1 MNFTK
6 AFFSAGIVL
15 LSTLWSRPLSAQW
28 NSYDAMMSNN
38 VYSRGWVNPYDNTY
52 TNMYQSYSYTPT
64 YNTYTYFGSGS
75 RAIRA
80 ARRSAYL
87 KKMPP
92 RQRTE
97 AQKFAKYNG
106 TMYKPSA
113 TVDTA
118 GKVAAIF
125 ARGTGANAG
134 QTKTVMRELWNLYV
148 TQAKSQNAPTTDFA
162 RTMAYC
168 ISANYYYYTG
178 EPECRKLKSPN
189 CAGNCAWL

>member
-1 MNFTK
+1 MLAQNVIFTHK
-6 AFFSAGIVL
+6 TSTQKQNTPRVNHHEFHKSFFSAGIVL

-97 AQKFAKYNG
+97 AQSSPNI
-106 TMYKPSA
+106 
-113 TVDTA
+113 TVRC
-118 GKVAAIF
+118 IS
-125 ARGTGANAG
+125 RR
-134 QTKTVMRELWNLYV
+134 QRW
-148 TQAKSQNAPTTDFA
+148 TQRAKSRRFSPEAPVPTRDKP
-162 RTMAYC
+162 R
-168 ISANYYYYTG
+168 
-178 EPECRKLKSPN
+178 P
-189 CAGNCAWL
+189 